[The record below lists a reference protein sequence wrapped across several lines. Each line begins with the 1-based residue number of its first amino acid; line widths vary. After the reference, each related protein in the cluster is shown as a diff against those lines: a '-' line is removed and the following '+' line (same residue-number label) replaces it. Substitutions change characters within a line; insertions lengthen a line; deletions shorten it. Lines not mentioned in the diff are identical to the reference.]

1 MLVTN
6 GPRWFDRTT
15 PDPRWPSFGVSL
27 LMTAAM
33 FATAL
38 VAMRSFAPWGSA
50 VAEIAEKPLVLRL
63 VPPAPPAPPPRSKPV
78 ERHAEDVIR
87 RPSPATIAVPV
98 TIPAVITPQ
107 RVDVAT
113 TPFAPAIGAPRPLTD
128 STPGAGR

>member
-38 VAMRSFAPWGSA
+38 VAMRSFTPWRSA
-50 VAEIAEKPLVLRL
+50 VDEIAEKPVVIQL
-63 VPPAPPAPPPRSKPV
+63 VPPAPPAPAPRPKPV
-78 ERHAEDVIR
+78 ERHAEEVIR
-87 RPSPATIAVPV
+87 RPLPLTTTIPTTIA
-98 TIPAVITPQ
+98 PAITPP
-107 RVDVAT
+107 RVDAAT
-113 TPFAPAIGAPRPLTD
+113 MPFAPAIAAPRPL
-128 STPGAGR
+128 